1 MVSGETCCCGLTTGD
16 LSFDLLKTL
25 SQLALAATALEAA
38 LGKGYKYTTT
48 SFSFSLGLS
57 GAGGVC
63 SDLIT

>member
-1 MVSGETCCCGLTTGD
+1 
-16 LSFDLLKTL
+16 LSKN
-25 SQLALAATALEAA
+25 
-38 LGKGYKYTTT
+38 YKHTTT